1 MTTKAPVGY
10 YKMVSVANPAAGAN
24 FALTAPGGEF
34 WLLHSITFRFVAS
47 AAVANRLVHL
57 FADDQTDVYFR
68 APANSIV
75 AAAGDQRFCGF
86 AGAPQSAAI
95 GNEVLFPLPANGLLL
110 PPGWRFRTST
120 DAIDVADQYS
130 EIRALIQSF
139 PQGPTDE
146 WLPSVDTQIH
156 EMG

>member
-1 MTTKAPVGY
+1 MTTKAPVSY
-10 YKMVSVANPAAGAN
+10 YKTIAVASPAAGAN

-34 WLLHSITFRFVAS
+34 WVVQSIVFRFVAS

-68 APANSIV
+68 TPANSIV
-75 AAAGDQRFCGF
+75 AAAGDQRFSGF
-86 AGAPQSAAI
+86 PGAPQSTAI
-95 GNEVLFPLPANGLLL
+95 GNEVLFPLPNGGLLL
-110 PPGWRFRTST
+110 PPGYRFRTST

-130 EIRALIQSF
+130 EIRALVQSF
-139 PQGPTDE
+139 PQGPADE
-146 WLPSVDTQIH
+146 WLPSVETQIH